1 MLSERI
7 YGGLVESFSI
17 FFTLGLGF
25 NFMEKEGC
33 FLKGNRFESLNLHI
47 FNMCTFGILRMD
59 SALKK

>member
-33 FLKGNRFESLNLHI
+33 FLKGNRFES
-47 FNMCTFGILRMD
+47 
-59 SALKK
+59 